1 MSGAKWACFLGLPTI
16 SSYILLYFVKSIYNP
31 WDRLFLARAL
41 YFLHV
46 FIHIHVFWC
55 VFLFFGDWWVSH
67 TDQKRSVLSFFL
79 FCLFVFLFSPLW
91 LLVFRIYT
99 IDQFSQGDM
108 LLPLLTFPT
117 VSLCISQR
125 ETSINIWSIRQCEAC
140 SLVCSPWREVVYAVC
155 FGWSTSL
162 KLTTL
167 PLMDALFWPVTR
179 AKTPCWSISSKLRLQ
194 ASSLITHTCRN
205 VLAQLLTNLTV
216 VRARTCA
223 NTLTEE
229 TFRIA
234 GSLSNVSAR
243 LRRLF

>member
-31 WDRLFLARAL
+31 WNRLF
-41 YFLHV
+41 FSS
-46 FIHIHVFWC
+46 C
-55 VFLFFGDWWVSH
+55 PLFFTRLYTYTCFFDVCFCFLG
-67 TDQKRSVLSFFL
+67 TGGFRTQIRSARFYRFFV
-79 FCLFVFLFSPLW
+79 LFVCFSIFSSLTFSLHNIHDWP
-91 LLVFRIYT
+91 VFSRWHASAIAHVRH
-99 IDQFSQGDM
+99 
-108 LLPLLTFPT
+108 FPT

-167 PLMDALFWPVTR
+167 PLMDALFWPVTH

-216 VRARTCA
+216 VRACTCA
-223 NTLTEE
+223 NRHSQRKPSE
-229 TFRIA
+229 
-234 GSLSNVSAR
+234 
-243 LRRLF
+243 

>member
-16 SSYILLYFVKSIYNP
+16 SSYIRLYFVKSIYNP
-31 WDRLFLARAL
+31 WDRLFFSSCPLFFTRL
-41 YFLHV
+41 YTYTCFLMCV
-46 FIHIHVFWC
+46 FVFWGL
-55 VFLFFGDWWVSH
+55 VGFAH
-67 TDQKRSVLSFFL
+67 RSEALGFIVFL

-91 LLVFRIYT
+91 LLVFIIYT

-223 NTLTEE
+223 NRHSQRKPSE
-229 TFRIA
+229 
-234 GSLSNVSAR
+234 
-243 LRRLF
+243 

>member
-1 MSGAKWACFLGLPTI
+1 MF
-16 SSYILLYFVKSIYNP
+16 
-31 WDRLFLARAL
+31 
-41 YFLHV
+41 
-46 FIHIHVFWC
+46 FWC

-67 TDQKRSVLSFFL
+67 TDQKRSVLSFFC
-79 FCLFVFLFSPLW
+79 FVCLFVFLFSPLW
-91 LLVFRIYT
+91 LLVFIIYT

-167 PLMDALFWPVTR
+167 PLMDALFWPVTH

-205 VLAQLLTNLTV
+205 VLAQLVTNLTV
-216 VRARTCA
+216 VRACTCA
-223 NTLTEE
+223 NRHSQRKPSE
-229 TFRIA
+229 
-234 GSLSNVSAR
+234 
-243 LRRLF
+243 